1 MPKFLEIQVQD
12 VIHTF
17 VEFEDDKVSHRTC
30 SINGAAVDGPY
41 QTYEIITVAAA
52 ADMSAALTS
61 AEGAHLKS
69 VDFMT
74 LALTVLYNY
83 LDPLREGKSIEGAKL
98 SDIEAEWRVIAEHI
112 QTTPGGEDF
121 LARI

>member
-12 VIHTF
+12 TIHTF
-17 VEFEDDKVSHRTC
+17 VAFKANKVSHRTC
-30 SINGAAVDGPY
+30 CINGAAVDGPY
-41 QTYEIITVAAA
+41 QTYEVITTAVA
-52 ADMSAALTS
+52 ADMYAGLTS

-83 LDPLREGKSIEGAKL
+83 LDPLREGKFIEGAAL
-98 SDIEAEWRVIAEHI
+98 CDIEAEWKVIAEHI